1 MNLTVPFINEIMIKK
16 SFEKIGLR
24 DPELNESDFIVNS
37 FKLFY
42 AANYVLYFTHFIFA
56 PMGLYMYQIRKKAPK
71 GTLTVDFR
79 VGPKRNRGVGGK
91 IKKITKIFFTIPYR
105 MYSLSL

>member
-42 AANYVLYFTHFIFA
+42 AANYVLYFTHFTLHTLFSPKWDYICTKFEKKLRK
-56 PMGLYMYQIRKKAPK
+56 GL
-71 GTLTVDFR
+71 
-79 VGPKRNRGVGGK
+79 
-91 IKKITKIFFTIPYR
+91 
-105 MYSLSL
+105 